1 MSKELQGAARV
12 SRLGSVS
19 RPEPVCHTGESVG
32 PSARLFSSIAAASP
46 QKQAPNL
53 ADRRHFTTVAEEAAE
68 PASDIAGTQFPLV
81 TVVVPIRN
89 EQAYIARCL
98 NSILRSDYPADRFS
112 VVVVDGDSDDG
123 TREIIRQFAAEHD
136 RVSVILNP
144 QRSVPFALNYGLRGS
159 DSDIVIRVDGHAE
172 VAKDFVRKNVECLLS
187 RPECWSCG
195 GAIDTVGETR
205 VGRVIAACMS
215 HPAGVGNA
223 RFRLGGFDGYVDT
236 VAFGAYWRWVFDR
249 IGYFD
254 EELVCNQDDEF
265 NARIIRHDGRIYLSR
280 EIHSRYF
287 PRASLIKLFRQYF
300 RYGFW
305 RIRTIQK
312 HGRPAT
318 FRQTVPLIFVTALL
332 SLMFASMFFSTAK
345 ILLAISLSMYAAV
358 LMSGTISVMLKE
370 GVLSGML
377 APVVFAILH
386 FSYGFGCLAG
396 IAVRCFQSALKSNP
410 VTPAS
415 SNLLGSVQNGM
426 AHK

>member
-1 MSKELQGAARV
+1 MSEKMQGAARV
-12 SRLGSVS
+12 SGLGSVGS
-19 RPEPVCHTGESVG
+19 PEAVCHPGESID
-32 PSARLFSSIAAASP
+32 PSARLFSSLDTAST
-46 QKQAPNL
+46 QQLAPNL
-53 ADRRHFTTVAEEAAE
+53 ADRGHSTTVAEEATK
-68 PASDIAGTQFPLV
+68 PASGTAGTQFPLV
-81 TVVVPIRN
+81 TVLVPIRN

-112 VVVVDGDSDDG
+112 VVVIDGDSDDG

-136 RVSVILNP
+136 RVSLILNP

-172 VAKDFVRKNVECLLS
+172 VAEDFVRKNVECLLS

-195 GAIDTVGETR
+195 GAIHSVGETT
-205 VGRVIAACMS
+205 VGRIIAACMS

-265 NARIIRHDGRIYLSR
+265 NARIIRNNGRIYLSR
-280 EIHSRYF
+280 EIHSSYF

-318 FRQTVPLIFVTALL
+318 FRQTVPLIFVTTLL
-332 SLMFASMFFSTAK
+332 SLMFASLFFGTAQT
-345 ILLAISLSMYAAV
+345 LLAISLSMYAVV
-358 LMSGTISVMLKE
+358 LMSGTVSVMLKE
-370 GVLSGML
+370 GVLSGLL
-377 APVVFAILH
+377 APVVFGILH

-396 IAVRCFQSALKSNP
+396 IAARCFQSALKSNP
-410 VTPAS
+410 VTPTS
-415 SNLLGSVQNGM
+415 GSFLDSVQKGM